1 MPIFGENV
9 PVKGHNDNQLKQ
21 MPRKLITIP
30 AKDKVP
36 KNSKISDVR
45 ETKSRI
51 VRDWWPCIITLTE
64 INASLMLT
72 TNINTWDQLINGE
85 TGIKDTRDKRIDIK
99 EIDVG
104 TIYLELD
111 NKCTG
116 NEWK

>member
-1 MPIFGENV
+1 
-9 PVKGHNDNQLKQ
+9 

-30 AKDKVP
+30 AKDEVS

-45 ETKSRI
+45 ERKSRI
-51 VRDWWPCIITLTE
+51 VRDRWPFIITWTE

-85 TGIKDTRDKRIDIK
+85 TGIKDTRDTRIDIK
-99 EIDVG
+99 EIDVR

-111 NKCTG
+111 KKCTG
-116 NEWK
+116 NEWKWCQGWI